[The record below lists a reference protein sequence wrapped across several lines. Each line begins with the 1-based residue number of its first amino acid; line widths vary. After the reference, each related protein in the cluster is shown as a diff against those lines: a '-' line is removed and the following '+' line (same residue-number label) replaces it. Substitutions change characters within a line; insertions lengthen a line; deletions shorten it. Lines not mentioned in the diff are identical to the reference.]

1 MEGICVTRGVV
12 GVGVGLGLGLGTGT
26 ACLPAAGSA
35 GSRAAER
42 VLVRSLVLCACASAL
57 SPAAAEAPSAPDA
70 PFSGAAA
77 PGAAAP
83 GVAEGNTAEVGV
95 PAVLPAS
102 SAWRSCSFSLLRPA
116 TCSASPARSPC
127 TCASCSCSI
136 SAHLMYL

>member
-1 MEGICVTRGVV
+1 MLFRS
-12 GVGVGLGLGLGTGT
+12 
-26 ACLPAAGSA
+26 CLPAAGSA

-57 SPAAAEAPSAPDA
+57 SPAAAEAASAPDA
-70 PFSGAAA
+70 PGTAGAAAPTAGAAA

-83 GVAEGNTAEVGV
+83 GVGEVAV

-102 SAWRSCSFSLLRPA
+102 SAWRNCSFSLLRPA